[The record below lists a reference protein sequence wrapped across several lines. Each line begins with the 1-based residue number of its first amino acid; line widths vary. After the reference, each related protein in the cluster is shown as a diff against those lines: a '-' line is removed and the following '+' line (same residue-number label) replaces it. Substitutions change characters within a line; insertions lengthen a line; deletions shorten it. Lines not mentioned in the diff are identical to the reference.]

1 MGKGELTGLRVRP
14 IGGGMTQLGRQAV
27 RIRRVT
33 AAMAVL
39 LVTVA
44 VAGCA
49 ASPIASPSPGFGP
62 ATWALDPAFQ
72 SPAANSTELH
82 ILVWERACAS
92 GSAATGRMSTPLID
106 YAAGTVTITVEVRG
120 LPGIQACPGNQATP
134 LAVQLTEPLGDRTL
148 LDGGRDP
155 IGPPSPP

>member
-1 MGKGELTGLRVRP
+1 
-14 IGGGMTQLGRQAV
+14 MTPLGRQAV

-33 AAMAVL
+33 AAMTVL
-39 LVTVA
+39 LVTVG

-49 ASPIASPSPGFGP
+49 ASPIASPSPGFEP
-62 ATWALDPAFQ
+62 ARWALDPAFP
-72 SPAANSTELH
+72 SPTAASTELH

-92 GSAATGRMSTPLID
+92 GSAATGRMSTPLIE
-106 YAAGTVTITVEVRG
+106 YAAETVTITVGVRG
-120 LPGIQACPGNQATP
+120 LPGVQACPSNQATP